1 MCSGGMSS
9 SSLVL
14 GAYLCGCPHA
24 ALYHVRHLIFSFT
37 SRFTSVSILIHTVDK
52 VDSFSTEHSK
62 NTFVDTSVK
71 QTRRVCPCLPLLP
84 WLSIRQTLLLD
95 RHFVPVPKLSVKER
109 GGTVHV
115 LVLIN
120 IEPPD
125 HSNTDYNTCRVGR
138 FRGVVQ
144 GDFAPLLCVEFCGS
158 IGTSVITL
166 LLAKV

>member
-1 MCSGGMSS
+1 MIGMCSGGMSS

-62 NTFVDTSVK
+62 NTIVDTSVK

-95 RHFVPVPKLSVKER
+95 RHFVPVPKLSIKER
-109 GGTVHV
+109 GGTVGV
-115 LVLIN
+115 LVSIN
-120 IEPPD
+120 IDIMLVEWADLGVWSKETLPHFFVWNFVD
-125 HSNTDYNTCRVGR
+125 R
-138 FRGVVQ
+138 FEQVW
-144 GDFAPLLCVEFCGS
+144 
-158 IGTSVITL
+158 
-166 LLAKV
+166 